1 MGCSTR
7 LAGSGTKEQVS
18 RYRFFVI
25 LASNMQDGPM
35 SKPSENDTLQALL
48 TEIWDR
54 FHPGILWWANKK
66 AATDPDNARMVYRQ
80 LLSGPRGAMDYAVR
94 LKPLLPPLSE

>member
-1 MGCSTR
+1 
-7 LAGSGTKEQVS
+7 
-18 RYRFFVI
+18 
-25 LASNMQDGPM
+25 M
-35 SKPSENDTLQALL
+35 SKPSHNEKLESLL

-66 AATDPDNARMVYRQ
+66 AATSPENARMVYRE